1 MKFFPVLLLAALA
14 AVPVFAAPHDI
25 YPVPSQAK
33 TDIAAALKTAVT
45 THKRVILDFGGNWC
59 GDCIVLDM
67 YLHDER
73 NRQVLATNYVLVHVN
88 VGNYDANSGLAEKY
102 NIPLN
107 KGVPALAV
115 LDSKGKLLYSQTG
128 GQFEKMRQMSSSSVT
143 AFLTHWEPGQKPC
156 SVVEVN
162 C

>member
-1 MKFFPVLLLAALA
+1 MKFLRFFLLAALA
-14 AVPVFAAPHDI
+14 VAPVFAAPHDI
-25 YPVPSQAK
+25 YPNPAQAK
-33 TDIAAALKTAVT
+33 ADIAGALKTAAAL
-45 THKRVILDFGGNWC
+45 HKHVILDFGGNWC

-73 NRQVLATNYVLVHVN
+73 NRQILAANYVLVHVN
-88 VGNYDANSGLAEKY
+88 VGEYDANLDLAGKY

-115 LDSKGKLLYSQTG
+115 LDSRGKLLYSQTG
-128 GQFEKMRQMSSSSVT
+128 GQFEKMRQMNSSSVT
-143 AFLTHWEPGQKPC
+143 AFLTHWEHEEKPC
-156 SVVEVN
+156 SVVSLS